1 MILLEKAK
9 ENFEIAEKS
18 AEKEYY
24 DTAVSRL
31 YYSSYQRII
40 NYINC
45 NGAKEDLENFRKSP
59 SNNNKGSHEIT
70 IDFFDNLLKFL
81 PRERSIIGLL
91 KSLKEARQIADYE
104 EKRNS
109 QKNYERYK
117 NNTQIINNFIDN
129 L

>member
-40 NYINC
+40 NLYKLQWC
-45 NGAKEDLENFRKSP
+45 KRRFG
-59 SNNNKGSHEIT
+59 
-70 IDFFDNLLKFL
+70 KF
-81 PRERSIIGLL
+81 
-91 KSLKEARQIADYE
+91 
-104 EKRNS
+104 
-109 QKNYERYK
+109 
-117 NNTQIINNFIDN
+117 
-129 L
+129 